1 MIKKI
6 FILFLFIV
14 FCFGL
19 GLYINYFY
27 DGKTP
32 IIDNSIFLVGT
43 IDDITNNVATLIPQN
58 MTNSSEL
65 NYTFNLPV
73 DEESLWVVGDI
84 VKISYFPENIKDG
97 TNIVKI
103 NAIESIGKAR
113 LFDPKKAVPVSN
125 ADHRGNGIV
134 FKSFFAY
141 DNLIILDSFSTK
153 DEFYYKKITTFAE
166 YEEYKKLV
174 PDIRTLTENDFINYY
189 LVIVMTK
196 DINSTYMF
204 NDIEEKETEI
214 SLEILKGQNLSNHSK
229 SPVYSGVSIILP
241 NVLDVPQDNI
251 NFTIAK

>member
-1 MIKKI
+1 MKKKL
-6 FILFLFIV
+6 FILIIIILISFA
-14 FCFGL
+14 L
-19 GLYINYFY
+19 GVCINYFY
-27 DGKTP
+27 NKEEPVDPSIVVIGT
-32 IIDNSIFLVGT
+32 IIDINNNLASIKPQDVEIT
-43 IDDITNNVATLIPQN
+43 SEIDYIKF
-58 MTNSSEL
+58 
-65 NYTFNLPV
+65 YLPEG
-73 DEESLWVVGDI
+73 EEKSWVVGDI
-84 VKISYFPENIKDG
+84 VKAHYLPGHITEN
-97 TNIVKI
+97 NII
-103 NAIESIGKAR
+103 ELTYLESIGKER
-113 LFDPKKAVPVSN
+113 LFDPSKAVPVSN
-125 ADHRGNGIV
+125 TDHRGNGIV

-141 DNLIILDSFSTK
+141 DNSIILDSFSTK

-166 YEEYKKLV
+166 YEEYKKLI

-189 LVIVMTK
+189 LVIVISK